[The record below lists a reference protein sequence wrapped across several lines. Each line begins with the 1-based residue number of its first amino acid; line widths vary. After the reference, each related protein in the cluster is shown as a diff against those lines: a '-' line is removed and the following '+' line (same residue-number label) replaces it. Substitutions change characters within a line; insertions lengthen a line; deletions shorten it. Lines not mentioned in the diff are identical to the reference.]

1 MSLPDPNLARVV
13 EQAAANPRKPR
24 KALHPDAP
32 FDVVL
37 HALHVAC
44 GAQAIGLA
52 SVRPHDEQE
61 PHA

>member
-13 EQAAANPRKPR
+13 EQAAANPRAPR
-24 KALHPDAP
+24 EVLHPDAP

-44 GAQAIGLA
+44 GAQAIGLTR
-52 SVRPHDEQE
+52 VRLHDGQE
-61 PHA
+61 PRT

>member
-13 EQAAANPRKPR
+13 EQAAANPREPR
-24 KALHPDAP
+24 EVLHPDAP

-37 HALHVAC
+37 HAPHATC
-44 GAQAIGLA
+44 SAQAIGLA

-61 PHA
+61 PRT